1 MPTTQTVHD
10 RESVAR
16 LAQSLN
22 KILEK
27 APFVEV
33 AYSSTGMR
41 VEDLNL
47 SSLPQKAL
55 KAIWIRE
62 LCGSVFKKKPNEAS
76 EAEYEGMNRYL
87 KMACN
92 ADTKQSFLLRE
103 IVNPANGQS
112 KNEVTSSAKWSPG
125 EMTFFLDWVQR
136 YGAEKGVILEA
147 KGEFKEL
154 SQGQSR

>member
-10 RESVAR
+10 RESVSR

-27 APFVEV
+27 CPFVEV
-33 AYSSTGMR
+33 AYSSTGMK

-62 LCGSVFKKKPNEAS
+62 LCASVFKKKPSEIS

-87 KMACN
+87 KLKCSAATN
-92 ADTKQSFLLRE
+92 QSYLLRE
-103 IVNPANGQS
+103 IVNPGNGES
-112 KNEVTSSAKWSPG
+112 KKEVTSAAKWSTG
-125 EMTFFLDWVQR
+125 EMTFFLEWVQQ
-136 YGAEKGVILEA
+136 YAAEQGIILEA
-147 KGEFKEL
+147 KGEFKDL